1 MKKIFTLL
9 FISVFIFTGC
19 SMKVENKNTP
29 TYKVKTY
36 LDSYNKLDDNLL
48 DDLNDLIDDM
58 KSYSD
63 TQKERYRE
71 LMKKHYKDLK
81 YDIKS
86 EKIDGDDATVEVE
99 IEVYDYSNIMN
110 KNVDMSDFKKED
122 ETYDMNAYYNYQL
135 DQLEKVKN
143 KVKYTINFSLK
154 KDNGEWTIIEPS
166 EVVKQKIHGIYAK

>member
-1 MKKIFTLL
+1 MKKILTLL
-9 FISVFIFTGC
+9 FLSIIVITGC
-19 SMKVENKNTP
+19 SMKKENKNTP
-29 TYKVKTY
+29 TYKVKAY

-48 DDLNDLIDDM
+48 DDLNNLVDDM

-99 IEVYDYSNIMN
+99 IEVYDYSKIMN
-110 KNVDMSDFKKED
+110 KNVDMSEYKKD
-122 ETYDMNAYYNYQL
+122 DGTYDMEAYYNYQL
-135 DQLEKVKN
+135 GQLEKVKN
-143 KVKYTINFSLK
+143 KVVYTINFSLK
-154 KDNGEWTIIEPS
+154 KENGEWTIIEPS